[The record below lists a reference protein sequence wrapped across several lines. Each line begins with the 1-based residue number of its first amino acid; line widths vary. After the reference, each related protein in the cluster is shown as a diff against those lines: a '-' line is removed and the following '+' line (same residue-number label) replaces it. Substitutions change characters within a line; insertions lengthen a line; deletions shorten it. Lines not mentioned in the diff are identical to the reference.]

1 MKPFL
6 LDLVHDLRAKRLLP
20 VAAVLL
26 LALLAIPIV
35 VLKPA
40 AEPASAPP
48 PPAPAA
54 ERGSPAVSVA
64 GPEAGSSD
72 LGVFD
77 PKDPFRAPA
86 STRRRPST
94 SFAPS
99 TTPPSAPSAPSA
111 PATGGGSG
119 SVGGGGGSGSGG
131 GSSPPPSTTPSPSR
145 PKVVAY
151 TYVVDVTFGLRGQT
165 RRFRGLQRF
174 RTLPNE
180 RSPLLVFLGVDA
192 TAKRAV
198 FLLDSRLRQGGEGSC
213 RPTRERCSLLSLRTD
228 DARDQHVITAPDG
241 QRYGIR
247 LDRIRKLP
255 IAKSARAGSARARP
269 AAPRTR
275 GQAFVPP
282 TLIDVEAGE

>member
-6 LDLVHDLRAKRLLP
+6 LDILHDLRSKRLLP
-20 VAAVLL
+20 VAALLL
-26 LALLAIPIV
+26 LALVAVPL
-35 VLKPA
+35 VLIKPA
-40 AEPASAPP
+40 AEPVATAPP
-48 PPAPAA
+48 PVAA
-54 ERGSPAVSVA
+54 SDRGTPAVNLA
-64 GPEAGSSD
+64 GPETGSSD

-77 PKDPFRAPA
+77 PKDPFRSPV

-94 SFAPS
+94 SLAPS
-99 TTPPSAPSAPSA
+99 TTPPSAPSAPA
-111 PATGGGSG
+111 KGGGSG
-119 SVGGGGGSGSGG
+119 SVGGGGSSSGG

-165 RRFRGLQRF
+165 RQFRGLQRF
-174 RTLPNE
+174 RTLPNQ

-247 LDRIRKLP
+247 LDRIRKVP
-255 IAKSARAGSARARP
+255 IAKSA
-269 AAPRTR
+269 AAPPTR
-275 GQAFVPP
+275 GRAFVPP